1 MHIEEGIAILVITI
15 IVTLVVG
22 AGLGKF
28 SCRTR
33 AIEAGVGTYICNPVT
48 GSSTFVWGCSKC
60 RPEILTPKK

>member
-1 MHIEEGIAILVITI
+1 MRIEEGIGILVVTG
-15 IVTLVVG
+15 IVTLAIG
-22 AGLGKF
+22 IGLGKF
-28 SCRTR
+28 SCKTR